1 MIWKKSFQL
10 ICSFFTPNCV
20 SDQTCHWLLLPS
32 HLWVLPWLG
41 NGLGSDELQNL
52 WSGLHFHRGG
62 SKPQPWTFHLPKRR
76 CCHRKMPHRWTF
88 PQSWCWKAQIDNKKF
103 SELTPSEINLLD
115 QMEFYLEY
123 TWRELM
129 RWPLSRCQRVCK
141 TQQCNGFQ
149 RVTTVRSLLF
159 PWYWSHM
166 LIYKK
171 VCRGKNGRCNSLPE
185 YILSTYSVFI

>member
-1 MIWKKSFQL
+1 M
-10 ICSFFTPNCV
+10 
-20 SDQTCHWLLLPS
+20 
-32 HLWVLPWLG
+32 
-41 NGLGSDELQNL
+41 
-52 WSGLHFHRGG
+52 HFHLGW

-103 SELTPSEINLLD
+103 SELTPSEINISE

-149 RVTTVRSLLF
+149 RVTTVRSPLF
-159 PWYWSHM
+159 PWYWSRK
-166 LIYKK
+166 LICKK
-171 VCRGKNGRCNSLPE
+171 SVSFKVMVKGVIKSECIYHNKIGN
-185 YILSTYSVFI
+185 LSNVLVTNWWPSCSR